1 MKLSDTQLLLLSK
14 ASQRQDHALELS
26 PNLKG
31 GAAQKVIG
39 KLLAEGLV
47 EEIRARAGL
56 PVWRRD
62 EEERPLAVRI
72 TRRGLKSI
80 QVEEEEP
87 VGEAQ
92 AGSTE
97 AAGDEPGGREAA
109 AAKPSRRSSRKRDGR
124 NKKQKSAGSSKQE
137 KVIALLSRP
146 EGAGIAAIMQATDWQ
161 QHSVRGFFAGVVK
174 KKLGLK
180 LVSDLVDGER
190 VYRITASGRRKAA

>member
-14 ASQRQDHALELS
+14 ASQRQDHALELL

-39 KLLAEGLV
+39 KLLAEGFV

-56 PVWRRD
+56 PVWRHD

-72 TRRGLKSI
+72 TRPGLSAI
-80 QVEEEEP
+80 EVNEEEP
-87 VGEAQ
+87 AAEAQ
-92 AGSTE
+92 AGS
-97 AAGDEPGGREAA
+97 ASAGDETGDREAA
-109 AAKPSRRSSRKRDGR
+109 AAAPPRRLSRKPDGGNGKKR
-124 NKKQKSAGSSKQE
+124 NAGGSSKQE

-146 EGAGIAAIMQATDWQ
+146 QGAGIAAIVKATDWQ

-180 LVSDLVDGER
+180 LVSEVVEGER
-190 VYRITASGRRKAA
+190 VYRITGSGRRKAA